1 MTNPNVRDPDFVMPI
16 PIDVVVQRLDGVTVI
31 AVSGE
36 LDMLT
41 APALKSSLTEQ
52 VDEAAAVVVDLNR
65 VTFLGSAGLATLV
78 GALHQAER
86 RAIPLFLSA
95 TAHSVLRP
103 LIATGLSEI
112 FRIFPSP
119 EEAVREINRV
129 EPSRA
134 GS

>member
-1 MTNPNVRDPDFVMPI
+1 MSNPNVRESDFAVPAT
-16 PIDVVVQRLDGVTVI
+16 IDVVVQRLDGVTVV

-41 APALKSSLTEQ
+41 APTLKSSLTEQ
-52 VDEAAAVVVDLNR
+52 VDDAPAVVVDLNG

-86 RAIPLFLSA
+86 RAVPLFLSA
-95 TAHSVLRP
+95 TSHSVLRP

-112 FRIFPSP
+112 FPVYPSP
-119 EEAVREINRV
+119 EEAVRAINRV